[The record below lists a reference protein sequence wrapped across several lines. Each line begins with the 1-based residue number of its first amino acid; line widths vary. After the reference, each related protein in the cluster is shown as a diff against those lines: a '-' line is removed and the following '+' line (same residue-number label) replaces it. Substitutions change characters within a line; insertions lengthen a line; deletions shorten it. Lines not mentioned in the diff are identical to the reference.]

1 MANTPGRLIR
11 VEDELWDDY
20 GEACKAKGTTRSDDL
35 RAHMTDEVEAWKA
48 EPGGESSVK
57 DTQ

>member
-20 GEACKAKGTTRSDDL
+20 GKACDAKGTTRSDDL
-35 RAHMTDEVEAWKA
+35 RAHMATEVETWKSDGDA
-48 EPGGESSVK
+48 ES
-57 DTQ
+57 Q

>member
-20 GEACKAKGTTRSDDL
+20 GEACKAEGTTRSDDL
-35 RAHMTDEVEAWKA
+35 RAHMVRKVRTWKRRSAAEANDA
-48 EPGGESSVK
+48 A
-57 DTQ
+57 D